1 MELFNAKFD
10 SNSKTLYGTH
20 FAGFYSCI
28 NCTRISLYKLI
39 SQGII
44 PENISLVNTLL
55 AYKDHLNQDLYPV
68 LYRKNL
74 KKFDKIKNKKN
85 FEIFCPTITK
95 HSEMDFE
102 FFKSVEDVFFYPSD
116 NVLIR
121 VGEFLKKYDIVLN
134 NTLAVLHRGNDKW
147 KEAKILS
154 PDKWIEVIDSKLGNQ
169 RILLQTDEKYFRDT
183 LKEYYKD
190 RCFVIDEMIFGNDK
204 ENNIRPYFNKTQ
216 WAIDFE
222 SVIRIISKCNTIIN
236 HTGNCAFVPIA
247 YRGTTRGEVQL
258 FNEEIYDFIT

>member
-1 MELFNAKFD
+1 VELFNATYDFD
-10 SNSKTLYGTH
+10 AKLLTGTH

-39 SQGII
+39 SQGIT
-44 PENISLVNTLL
+44 PEKISLANTLP
-55 AYKDHLNQDLYPV
+55 AYKEYYNQDLYPV
-68 LYRKNL
+68 LYQKNL
-74 KKFDKIKNKKN
+74 KKIDKIKQKNN

-95 HSEMDFE
+95 HIDMDFE
-102 FFKSVEDVFFYPSD
+102 FFKSVEDVFFYPSN
-116 NVLIR
+116 NVLVR
-121 VGEFLKKYDIVLN
+121 VGDFLKKYNIDLN

-154 PDKWIEVIDSKLGNQ
+154 PKKWIEIIDSKLNDQ
-169 RILLQTDEKYFRDT
+169 RILLQTDEQEFRDV
-183 LKEYYKD
+183 LKGYYKD
-190 RCFVIDEMIFGNDK
+190 RCFIIGEMLFGSDK

-222 SVIRIISKCNTIIN
+222 SVIRIISKCKTIIN

-247 YRGTTRGEVQL
+247 YRGTTKGEVQL
-258 FNEEIYDFIT
+258 FNEEVYDFV